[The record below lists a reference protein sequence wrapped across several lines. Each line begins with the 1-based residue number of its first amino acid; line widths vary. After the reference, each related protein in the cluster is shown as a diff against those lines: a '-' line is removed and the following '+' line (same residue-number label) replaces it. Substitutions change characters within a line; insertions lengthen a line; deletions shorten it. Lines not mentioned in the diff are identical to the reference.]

1 MEKRK
6 PVTGS
11 GSEGSIATDISVEV
25 AAIVSAAESAAAA
38 IRHRADQ
45 EAQARRREAE
55 VEARGRLSRAAV
67 EADQLV
73 VERLRRISELSDS
86 VVERARAVVDQLDQA
101 DEARRQLNGLLAA
114 LAKTAERVAQEL
126 DDRPDTGG
134 TGAPPQAP
142 VARFAPPPQES
153 RQSTPPQEPRESSH
167 VGTSEGGEAGGDAA
181 STAVTPPAVEAERP
195 PADEVR
201 PLAAPAAPGPAEG
214 QATAEV
220 VHLARPPAVDAEP
233 GAAPD
238 SRQRREAGDMD
249 GARLVALQM
258 AVAGSTRG
266 EVATHLKR
274 EYHIA
279 EPHGILDDVFGE
291 G

>member
-1 MEKRK
+1 VEKRR

-101 DEARRQLNGLLAA
+101 EEARRQLNGLLAA

-142 VARFAPPPQES
+142 VARFAPQEPRES
-153 RQSTPPQEPRESSH
+153 FLPQEPRESSH

-195 PADEVR
+195 PVDEVR

-220 VHLARPPAVDAEP
+220 VQLARPPAVDAEP
-233 GAAPD
+233 AAAPD